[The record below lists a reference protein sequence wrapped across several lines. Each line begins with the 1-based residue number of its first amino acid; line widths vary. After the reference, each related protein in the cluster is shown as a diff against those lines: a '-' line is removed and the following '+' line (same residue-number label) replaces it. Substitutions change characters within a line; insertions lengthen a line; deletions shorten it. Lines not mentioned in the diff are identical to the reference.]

1 MAQPIDQPVAPT
13 VQLPKAAELVAAQLR
28 RQIVLGERV
37 EGEMLPPEVQL
48 MSELGVSRPTLR
60 QALRILET
68 ELLVTV
74 HRGRNGGTKVNRPS
88 PQVAGRYLGN
98 LLQFQDVTLDDVHTA
113 RLLLEPSAI
122 AALAGTLTPAQLAE
136 LRALVAAARDET
148 DPAVRREV
156 GGRFHTALVEL
167 TGNPALA
174 LFARLVQQLIDA
186 QTARYD
192 NQRQR
197 RNDPSSAGHLLEAHE
212 RVIEL
217 LEAGAAREAARYWRE
232 HLDEVHDML
241 RRTVDTADVLDLEL

>member
-1 MAQPIDQPVAPT
+1 MAKAAEAT

-28 RQIVLGERV
+28 RQIVMGERV

-48 MSELGVSRPTLR
+48 MSQLGVSRPTLR

-88 PQVAGRYLGN
+88 AEVAGRYLGN

-113 RLLLEPSAI
+113 RVLLEPSAI
-122 AALAGTLTPAQLAE
+122 AALAGSLTPEQVAE
-136 LRALVAAARDET
+136 LRALVTAAHDAT
-148 DPAVRREV
+148 DPSVRREL
-156 GGRFHTALVEL
+156 GGRFHTALVAL

-197 RNDPSSAGHLLEAHE
+197 RGGPSSAGHLPEAHE

-217 LEAGAAREAARYWRE
+217 LEAGAAREASRYWRE
-232 HLDEVHDML
+232 HLDEVHEML